1 MNNKLQF
8 INDKKSLRA
17 RIIIDTH
24 EGTYYE
30 NINNNVED
38 LYNFA
43 INNSKNRYIKLY
55 NNTYNKVEVVTFID
69 ANEVLREYY
78 HKTNR
83 NKVIYKLKKVAMKGF
98 IYSKIVTLSI
108 GAFASTLYLSK
119 EAKKDLSDRN
129 TIETNN
135 VRSYDVLSGIN
146 KVLSENANIDNAQVI
161 IDDNNVSEVGNSEL
175 EVTNNNIHEEIVDEV
190 FEYLYEDRSNNDK
203 LNKANQYESIFE
215 KYSNMYGIDKQLL
228 IALCAQ
234 ESGGNANANSGFAKG
249 LMQIADSLHGHNLHA
264 YNFETGEYE
273 TENINGSMIT
283 DPDYNIKLGTMLL
296 QYFLQEFDYNIPR
309 AVTAYN
315 MGDGNLLKLS
325 KDNWMNE
332 RDHIMN
338 ADPEFFEHV
347 FSFIEDGTTLSITRI
362 DNNEEYTFKLDNT
375 TVDTYVKV
383 K

>member
-1 MNNKLQF
+1 
-8 INDKKSLRA
+8 
-17 RIIIDTH
+17 
-24 EGTYYE
+24 
-30 NINNNVED
+30 
-38 LYNFA
+38 
-43 INNSKNRYIKLY
+43 
-55 NNTYNKVEVVTFID
+55 
-69 ANEVLREYY
+69 
-78 HKTNR
+78 
-83 NKVIYKLKKVAMKGF
+83 MKGF

-119 EAKKDLSDRN
+119 EAKKDLSDSN
-129 TIETNN
+129 IIETNN
-135 VRSYDVLSGIN
+135 VRAYDVLSGIN